1 MAGTMSE
8 GLRKVGYNAY
18 QALGRNKG
26 IEMTKVSRVTEERL
40 ADQPIIVE
48 RRGQVAVLTLN
59 SGKTNGISPAVVSRF
74 AELLDEIGK
83 DARGLVLCGGKK
95 FFSTGLDLP
104 TVLELDRPALA
115 DFWYG
120 FNRLLINLY
129 TLPLPTACAIS
140 GHAVA
145 GGNILA
151 LACDYRYATTDERKK
166 MGMNEIRLG
175 IPFPYPA
182 DLMLKQIVGERVAS
196 RMIYGGDFISILE
209 AQAIGLVDET
219 YDDEILEQR
228 TVDKVVALASLQRP
242 AFSAAKSSHGEAI
255 RSQYERD
262 HRSKHEFFLDCWF
275 SGPTQELLREAAKK
289 L

>member
-1 MAGTMSE
+1 
-8 GLRKVGYNAY
+8 
-18 QALGRNKG
+18 
-26 IEMTKVSRVTEERL
+26 
-40 ADQPIIVE
+40 
-48 RRGQVAVLTLN
+48 LN
-59 SGKTNGISPAVVSRF
+59 SGKTNGINPAMVLRF
-74 AELLDEIGK
+74 SELLDEIAE
-83 DARGLVLCGGKK
+83 DARGLVLCGGKR

-120 FNRLLINLY
+120 FNRLLIDLY
-129 TLPLPTACAIS
+129 TLPLPTACAIA

-166 MGMNEIRLG
+166 MGMNEIKLG

-182 DLMLKQIVGERVAS
+182 DLMLKQIVGERVGS
-196 RMIYGGDFISILE
+196 RMIYGGDFISVSE
-209 AQAIGLVDET
+209 ARAIGLVDET
-219 YDDEILEQR
+219 HEDEILER
-228 TVDKVVALASLQRP
+228 RALDKVVELASLQRP
-242 AFSAAKSSHGEAI
+242 AFSATKSSHCEAI

-262 HRSKHEFFLDCWF
+262 HRAKHEFFLDCWF
-275 SGPTQELLREAAKK
+275 RAPTQELLKEAAKK